1 MKKFNKIFFLFNKKE
16 KFFFFISTFLSFVN
30 IILDLFSFALI
41 IPIFN
46 IIFLGQNPNSF
57 YLKYFPYSQLLF
69 FDNNGKI
76 IILLLFVFV
85 FIIKSIVL
93 ILSTFFILKFFHFI
107 CLRISRDLFTLYLSQ
122 NYNFFLEKKSENI
135 LKKVTS
141 DINGLK
147 HFLTSWQLFLLETLL
162 LLALLFFLL
171 YSNYKIFLFCFLI
184 FSIVVLIYNFFLKK
198 RIISWAKSNDEAT
211 GNLNHLITEGSI
223 GIKDIFIYNLK
234 EIFIN
239 NFRIISKNITAA
251 MFKVDFINNTNRMW
265 MEAVAVTSITF
276 PLIYLLF
283 TDQTPNKLIP
293 VFALFSIA
301 IFRAAP
307 SVNRIL
313 NYYNYIKY
321 YNPCFENI
329 YNDFLTLKNIYSNP
343 ISINFKNFIEFKN
356 VTFSYG
362 LNKQTI
368 FNNLN
373 FKISKG
379 DCISIIGDNGSGKST
394 LLNLI
399 SGLLAPSEG
408 RIEVDKSQNI
418 FEVRDSWLKNIGYVQ
433 QNIFLINSSIK
444 YNITLQE
451 EDKINNSL
459 FLEIKRK
466 LSLEKIFENFPNNL
480 NTIVGNNGI
489 LLSGGQK
496 QIISIARAIYKNTDI
511 IILDEANSALDR
523 NYMEI
528 LKELILSY
536 KSLKTFI
543 IVTHEIDYF
552 KDCFDK
558 VYLIKDKNVVLKHN

>member
-1 MKKFNKIFFLFNKKE
+1 MNKFKKIFFLLNKKE

-46 IIFLGQNPNSF
+46 IIFLGQSPNSF
-57 YLKYFPYSQLLF
+57 YLKYFPYSKLLF
-69 FDNNGKI
+69 FDNNGKV

-93 ILSTFFILKFFHFI
+93 ILSTFFILKLFHFI

-265 MEAVAVTSITF
+265 MEAVAVTSMTF
-276 PLIYLLF
+276 PLIYLLL

-343 ISINFKNFIEFKN
+343 ISINLKNFIEFKN

-528 LKELILSY
+528 LKEFILSY

-558 VYLIKDKNVVLKHN
+558 VYLIKDKNVVLKYN

>member
-1 MKKFNKIFFLFNKKE
+1 MTKLFKIFFLFNKKE
-16 KFFFFISTFLSFVN
+16 KVFFFISFFLSFIN

-46 IIFLGQNPNSF
+46 IIFLGQDPNSF
-57 YLKYFPYSQLLF
+57 YLKYFPHSQLLF
-69 FDNNGKI
+69 FNNNEKL
-76 IILLLFVFV
+76 IILSLFVFV

-107 CLRISRDLFTLYLSQ
+107 CLRISRDLFTLYLGQ
-122 NYNFFLEKKSENI
+122 NYNFFLEKKSDNI

-147 HFLTSWQLFLLETLL
+147 HFLTSWQLFLSETLL
-162 LLALLFFLL
+162 LVSLMFFLL
-171 YSNYKIFLFCFLI
+171 YSNYKIFLFCFLV

-198 RIISWAKSNDEAT
+198 KIISWAKSNDDAT
-211 GNLNHLITEGSI
+211 ANLNHLITEGSI

-239 NFRIISKNITAA
+239 NFRIISKNITSA
-251 MFKVDFINNTNRMW
+251 MFKVDFINNSNRMW
-265 MEAVAVTSITF
+265 MEAVAVTSITI

-283 TDQTPNKLIP
+283 TDQSPNKLIP

-329 YNDFLTLKNIYSNP
+329 YNDFLNLKKIYSNP
-343 ISINFKNFIEFKN
+343 TSINFKNSIEFN
-356 VTFSYG
+356 DVTFSYG
-362 LNKQTI
+362 PNKQTI
-368 FNNLN
+368 FKNLN

-379 DCISIIGDNGSGKST
+379 ECISIIGDNGSGKST

-408 RIEVDKSQNI
+408 RIEADKSQNI
-418 FEVRDSWLKNIGYVQ
+418 SEVRDSWLKNIGYVQ

-451 EDKINNSL
+451 EDKINNSF
-459 FLEIKRK
+459 FLEIQRK
-466 LSLEKIFENFPNNL
+466 LSLEKIFANFPNNL
-480 NTIVGNNGI
+480 DTIVGNNGI
-489 LLSGGQK
+489 LLSGGQR

-523 NYMEI
+523 NYMQI
-528 LKELILSY
+528 LKEFILSY

-543 IVTHEIDYF
+543 IVTHEVDYF

-558 VYLIKDKNVVLKHN
+558 VYLIKDKNVVLKNR